1 MFDRIR
7 KVLARTAPAAPGGM
21 ADTRPSPA
29 SDAPVSQWA
38 AARGLSFTA
47 DGGGGAALEG
57 LVQGRPWRLE
67 RGKPTRD
74 YVVGQEL
81 RARAELALPEDVA
94 AMVMNRALKEALESR
109 AFEQSTDQLRTSID
123 GSLPQEVRWLAMFEE
138 FVWEGP
144 PAAFWDRYA
153 VVAERR
159 ETALAWVDAALAQ
172 QLLDWPAPAPSSQA
186 PFTLLLLRGRAY
198 LRMEY
203 RPANLPTLQ
212 HAALVFTSACE
223 SALRAPPDVALE

>member
-7 KVLARTAPAAPGGM
+7 KALTRAAPAPATGT
-21 ADTRPSPA
+21 ADARPSPA
-29 SDAPVSQWA
+29 ADAPLSQWA
-38 AARGLSFTA
+38 AAQGLSFTA
-47 DGGGGAALEG
+47 DAGGTTLEG
-57 LVQGRPWRLE
+57 RVRGRPWRLE

-81 RARAELALPEDVA
+81 RARAELALHEDVA
-94 AMVMNRALKEALESR
+94 AMVMNRSLKEALESK
-109 AFEQSTDQLRTSID
+109 AFEQSTDQLRTTID
-123 GSLPQEVRWLAMFEE
+123 GNLPQEVRWLAMFDE

-159 ETALAWVDAALAQ
+159 ETAVAWIDTALAQ
-172 QLLDWPAPAPSSQA
+172 QLVGWPAPAPSAQA

-203 RPANLPTLQ
+203 RPANLATLQ

-223 SALRAPPDVALE
+223 SALRAGVDVALE

>member
-7 KVLARTAPAAPGGM
+7 KALARTAPAAPSGM
-21 ADTRPSPA
+21 PDTRPSPA
-29 SDAPVSQWA
+29 ADAPASQRA
-38 AARGLSFTA
+38 ATRGLSFTA
-47 DGGGGAALEG
+47 DGAGGAALEG
-57 LVQGRPWRLE
+57 RVQGRPWRLE

-74 YVVGQEL
+74 YVVGEEL
-81 RARAELALPEDVA
+81 RARAELALHEDVA
-94 AMVMNRALKEALESR
+94 AMVMNRALKEALESK
-109 AFEQSTDQLRTSID
+109 AFEQSTDQLQTTID
-123 GSLPQEVRWLAMFEE
+123 GNLPQEVRWLAMFDE

-153 VVAERR
+153 VVADRR
-159 ETALAWVDAALAQ
+159 ETAVAWIDAALAQ
-172 QLLDWPAPAPSSQA
+172 QLLDWPAPAPSPQA

-223 SALRAPPDVALE
+223 SALRAPVDVALE

>member
-1 MFDRIR
+1 
-7 KVLARTAPAAPGGM
+7 VL
-21 ADTRPSPA
+21 
-29 SDAPVSQWA
+29 
-38 AARGLSFTA
+38 
-47 DGGGGAALEG
+47 
-57 LVQGRPWRLE
+57 GRRWRLE

-81 RARAELALPEDVA
+81 RARADLALHQDVA
-94 AMVMNRALKEALESR
+94 AMVMNRALKEALESK
-109 AFEQSTDQLRTSID
+109 AFEQSTDQVRTGID
-123 GSLPQEVRWLAMFEE
+123 GSLPQEVRWLAMFDE

-144 PAAFWDRYA
+144 PAAFWERYA
-153 VVAERR
+153 VVAEQRD
-159 ETALAWVDAALAQ
+159 TALGWIDPVLVQ
-172 QLLDWPAPAPSSQA
+172 HLLDWPAPAPSPQA

-223 SALRAPPDVALE
+223 AALRAPLDVALE

>member
-7 KVLARTAPAAPGGM
+7 KALARTVPAADSGM

-29 SDAPVSQWA
+29 ADAPVPQWA
-38 AARGLSFTA
+38 ATRGLSFTA
-47 DGGGGAALEG
+47 DGAGGTTFDGQ
-57 LVQGRPWRLE
+57 VQGRPWRLE
-67 RGKPTRD
+67 LGKPTRD

-81 RARAELALPEDVA
+81 RARAELALHEDVA
-94 AMVMNRALKEALESR
+94 AMVMNRALKEALESK
-109 AFEQSTDQLRTSID
+109 AFEQSTDRLQTTID
-123 GSLPQEVRWLAMFEE
+123 SNLPQEVRWLAMFDE

-144 PAAFWDRYA
+144 PDGFWDRYA
-153 VVAERR
+153 VVADRR
-159 ETALAWVDAALAQ
+159 ETAVAWIDGALAK
-172 QLLDWPAPAPSSQA
+172 QLLDWPAPAPSAQA

-223 SALRAPPDVALE
+223 SALRAPVDVALD

>member
-7 KVLARTAPAAPGGM
+7 KALGKTAPAERSGT
-21 ADTRPSPA
+21 ADTHPCPA
-29 SDAPVSQWA
+29 ADAPVSQWA
-38 AARGLSFTA
+38 ASRGLSFTA
-47 DGGGGAALEG
+47 DGAGAAALEG

-67 RGKPTRD
+67 RGKPTRH

-94 AMVMNRALKEALESR
+94 AMVMNRALKEALESK

-123 GSLPQEVRWLAMFEE
+123 GNLPQEVRWLAMFEE
-138 FVWEGP
+138 YVWEGP
-144 PAAFWDRYA
+144 PAAFWERYA

-159 ETALAWVDAALAQ
+159 ETAMAWIDAGLAQ
-172 QLLDWPAPAPSSQA
+172 QLLDWPAPAPSAQA

-203 RPANLPTLQ
+203 RPANAPTLQ

-223 SALRAPPDVALE
+223 AALRAPLDVALD

>member
-7 KVLARTAPAAPGGM
+7 KALARTAP
-21 ADTRPSPA
+21 S
-29 SDAPVSQWA
+29 A
-38 AARGLSFTA
+38 AARAARARASEAA
-47 DGGGGAALEG
+47 DGPVSEWASTHGMSFAADGAGGARLEG
-57 LVQGRPWRLE
+57 EVLGRRWRLE

-74 YVVGQEL
+74 YVVGEEL
-81 RARAELALPEDVA
+81 RARADLALPEDVA
-94 AMVMNRALKEALESR
+94 AMVMNRSLKEALESK
-109 AFEQSTDQLRTSID
+109 AFEQSTDQVRTGID
-123 GSLPQEVRWLAMFEE
+123 GSLPQEVRWLAMFDE
-138 FVWEGP
+138 FAWEGP

-159 ETALAWVDAALAQ
+159 ETALAWVNAALAR
-172 QLLDWPAPAPSSQA
+172 QLLDWPAPGPSSQV

-223 SALRAPPDVALE
+223 SALRTPVDVALE

>member
-7 KVLARTAPAAPGGM
+7 KALARTAPAAPSGM

-29 SDAPVSQWA
+29 ADAPVSQWA
-38 AARGLSFTA
+38 ATRGLSFTV
-47 DGGGGAALEG
+47 DGAGGATLEG
-57 LVQGRPWRLE
+57 QVQGRPWRLE

-81 RARAELALPEDVA
+81 RARAELALHEDVA
-94 AMVMNRALKEALESR
+94 AMVMNRSLKEALEAK
-109 AFEQSTDQLRTSID
+109 AFEQSTDQLQTTID
-123 GSLPQEVRWLAMFEE
+123 GNLPQEVRWLAMFDE

-172 QLLDWPAPAPSSQA
+172 QLLDWPAPGPSAQA
-186 PFTLLLLRGRAY
+186 PFTLLLLRGKAY

-223 SALRAPPDVALE
+223 SALRAPVDVALE

>member
-7 KVLARTAPAAPGGM
+7 NALTRTAASPAAS
-21 ADTRPSPA
+21 AARARA
-29 SDAPVSQWA
+29 SAAADAPVSEWA
-38 AARGLSFTA
+38 STHGMSFAA
-47 DGGGGAALEG
+47 DGAGGARLEG
-57 LVQGRPWRLE
+57 EVQGRRWRLE

-81 RARAELALPEDVA
+81 RARADLALHQDVA
-94 AMVMNRALKEALESR
+94 AMVMNRALKEALESK
-109 AFEQSTDQLRTSID
+109 AFEQSTDQVRTGID
-123 GSLPQEVRWLAMFEE
+123 GSLPQEVRWLAMFDE

-144 PAAFWDRYA
+144 PAAFWERYA
-153 VVAERR
+153 VVAEQRD
-159 ETALAWVDAALAQ
+159 TALGWIDPVLVQ
-172 QLLDWPAPAPSSQA
+172 HLLDWPAPAPSPQA

-223 SALRAPPDVALE
+223 AALRAPLDVALE

>member
-7 KVLARTAPAAPGGM
+7 NALTRTAASPAAS
-21 ADTRPSPA
+21 AARARA
-29 SDAPVSQWA
+29 SAAADAPVSEWA
-38 AARGLSFTA
+38 STHGMSFAA
-47 DGGGGAALEG
+47 DGAGGARLEG
-57 LVQGRPWRLE
+57 EVLGRRWRLE

-81 RARAELALPEDVA
+81 RARADLALHQDVA
-94 AMVMNRALKEALESR
+94 AMVMNRALKEALESK
-109 AFEQSTDQLRTSID
+109 AFEQSTDQVRTGID
-123 GSLPQEVRWLAMFEE
+123 GSLPQEVRWLAMFDE

-144 PAAFWDRYA
+144 PAAFWERYA

-159 ETALAWVDAALAQ
+159 ETALGWIDPVLVQ
-172 QLLDWPAPAPSSQA
+172 HLLDWPAPAPSPQA

-223 SALRAPPDVALE
+223 AALRAPLDVALE

>member
-7 KVLARTAPAAPGGM
+7 NALSRTASSPAARAARAG
-21 ADTRPSPA
+21 AA
-29 SDAPVSQWA
+29 AAADAPVSEWA
-38 AARGLSFTA
+38 TTRGFSFAADNA
-47 DGGGGAALEG
+47 GGATLDG
-57 LVQGRPWRLE
+57 QVQGRPWRLV
-67 RGKPTRD
+67 RGNPTRD
-74 YVVGQEL
+74 YVIGQEL
-81 RARAELALPEDVA
+81 RARAELALNEDVA
-94 AMVMNRALKEALESR
+94 AMVMNRSLKEVLESK
-109 AFEQSTDQLRTSID
+109 AFEQSTDQVRTGID
-123 GSLPQEVRWLAMFEE
+123 GSLPQEVRWLAMFDE

-172 QLLDWPAPAPSSQA
+172 QLLDWPAPGPSA
-186 PFTLLLLRGRAY
+186 EVPFTLLLLRGRAY

-203 RPANLPTLQ
+203 RPANVATLQ

-223 SALRAPPDVALE
+223 SALRAPVDVALE

>member
-7 KVLARTAPAAPGGM
+7 NALTRTAASPAAS
-21 ADTRPSPA
+21 AARARA
-29 SDAPVSQWA
+29 SAAADAPVSEWA
-38 AARGLSFTA
+38 STHGMSFAA
-47 DGGGGAALEG
+47 DGAGGARLEG
-57 LVQGRPWRLE
+57 EVQGRRWRLE

-81 RARAELALPEDVA
+81 RARADLALHQDVA
-94 AMVMNRALKEALESR
+94 AMVMNRALKEALESKT
-109 AFEQSTDQLRTSID
+109 FEQSTDQVRTGID
-123 GSLPQEVRWLAMFEE
+123 GSLPQEVRWLAMFDE

-144 PAAFWDRYA
+144 PAAFWERYA
-153 VVAERR
+153 VVAEQRD
-159 ETALAWVDAALAQ
+159 TALGWIDPVLVQ
-172 QLLDWPAPAPSSQA
+172 HLLDWPAPAPSPQA

-223 SALRAPPDVALE
+223 AALRAPLDVALE